1 MIMDAENNMPRE
13 GKTKNLVAYEKLRQA
28 IIKGSLQPGQKL
40 VMASLAREFKISET
54 PIREAIRRL
63 ESDGYVTFTPHSG
76 AVVTKI
82 NDQELSEV
90 YLIRISLE
98 GLATRLAV
106 PFIHPIDIAWL
117 KKKNLE
123 MKAAVKSARYEKLA
137 RLNKEFHLRIYR
149 AAPFPRLYKMIAD
162 LWDAF
167 ERWPSIFS
175 FVPERA
181 ETAIREHEQII
192 EALET
197 ADVDKADALMKEQK
211 KKSLEALQSYMIR
224 LNTGSPEMLEEIW
237 QKQADR

>member
-1 MIMDAENNMPRE
+1 MSADGR
-13 GKTKNLVAYEKLRQA
+13 TKNLVVYEKLRQA
-28 IIKGSLQPGQKL
+28 IIKGSLKPGQRL

-76 AVVTKI
+76 AVVTKL
-82 NDQELSEV
+82 NDQELSEI

-106 PFIHPIDIAWL
+106 PFISPSDITWL
-117 KKKNLE
+117 KKKNQE
-123 MKAAVKSARYEKLA
+123 MRAAIASARYENLA
-137 RLNKEFHLRIYR
+137 RLNKAFHLRIYR

-175 FVPERA
+175 FVPARA

-197 ADVDKADALMKEQK
+197 ADVDKADILIKEQK
-211 KKSLEALQSYMIR
+211 KKSLEALQSYMVQ

-237 QKQADR
+237 QKQAAR

>member
-1 MIMDAENNMPRE
+1 MPAE
-13 GKTKNLVAYEKLRQA
+13 GKTKNLVVYDKLRQA
-28 IIKGSLQPGQKL
+28 IIKGSLKPGQRL

-63 ESDGYVTFTPHSG
+63 ESDGYVTFIPHSG

-82 NDQELSEV
+82 NDQELSEI

-106 PFIHPIDIAWL
+106 PFISPLDITWL
-117 KKKNLE
+117 KKKNHE
-123 MKAAVKSARYEKLA
+123 MRVAIERDRYENLA
-137 RLNKEFHLRIYR
+137 RLNKAFHLRIYR

-175 FVPERA
+175 FVPARA

-197 ADVDKADALMKEQK
+197 ADIDKADMLMKEQK
-211 KKSLEALQSYMIR
+211 KKSLEALQSYMVQ
-224 LNTGSPEMLEEIW
+224 LKTGSPEMLEQVW
-237 QKQADR
+237 QKQAER

>member
-1 MIMDAENNMPRE
+1 MLRE
-13 GKTKNLVAYEKLRQA
+13 GKTKNLVVYDKLRQS
-28 IIKGSLQPGQKL
+28 IIKGTLKPGQKL
-40 VMASLAREFKISET
+40 VMSSLAREFKISET

-82 NDQELSEV
+82 NDQELSEI

-106 PFIHPIDIAWL
+106 PFVSPIDITWL
-117 KKKNLE
+117 KKKNQE
-123 MKAAVKSARYEKLA
+123 MKAAVESGRYENLA
-137 RLNKEFHLRIYR
+137 RLNKAFHLRIYR

-175 FVPERA
+175 FVPARA
-181 ETAIREHEQII
+181 QTAIREHEQII

-197 ADVDKADALMKEQK
+197 ADIDKADMLMKEQK
-211 KKSLEALQSYMIR
+211 KKSLEALQSYMVQ
-224 LNTGSPEMLEEIW
+224 LKTGSPEMLEQVW
-237 QKQADR
+237 QKQAER